1 MYRAEVEPHF
11 VQLGCFGIIN
21 LYCISECAGLDP
33 TWDKVKT
40 EKTFPIVFGTLV
52 KVVCDPGYELKGSNT
67 IVCDRNTTFTFVEQP
82 ACKELGR
89 CFRHCVCIVLLN
101 PISTRNMGTVIQ
113 YYLSGS

>member
-67 IVCDRNTTFTFVEQP
+67 IVCDRNTTFNFVEQP
-82 ACKELGR
+82 ACIQHGR
-89 CFRHCVCIVLLN
+89 FAS
-101 PISTRNMGTVIQ
+101 IS
-113 YYLSGS
+113 YCLSNNTHSGLYNLYQIL